1 MRYTSQEVKRIA
13 TLGAVSLLTLGVVV
27 FLGGGEDN
35 PDGTSATPT
44 TSATLGP
51 TAAEQLADAKAAA
64 TPTAVPTPGIG
75 DRSEAD
81 IEVSGSGTYT
91 GALTGPIAF
100 GSSIDIENEF
110 TFSVAVEDGIGVT
123 ATAFAR
129 VVDEAL
135 ADSRSWAAAVD
146 LTLVRVERDG
156 DFQIVVASPET
167 TDALCSPMQTI
178 GQLSC
183 AINDVIA
190 INLIRWETASAGWT
204 ADIETYRTWVINHE
218 IGHQLFGTG
227 HRQCAGVGELAP
239 IMQQQSI
246 ALDGC
251 IPNPWPYP
259 DGLVSPTPEPTAV
272 PTATP
277 NEQTDSDTAD
287 DTAPETV
294 NE

>member
-1 MRYTSQEVKRIA
+1 MRYTNREVKRIA
-13 TLGAVSLLTLGVVV
+13 TLGAVSLLALGVVV
-27 FLGGGEDN
+27 FLGGGDSVT
-35 PDGTSATPT
+35 DGDSTAPTASAT
-44 TSATLGP
+44 SGP
-51 TAAEQLADAKAAA
+51 TAAEQLAEAEAAA
-64 TPTAVPTPGIG
+64 TPTVVPTPGIG

-91 GALTGPIAF
+91 GALTGPIRF
-100 GSSIDIENEF
+100 GSSIDVENEV
-110 TFSVAVEDGIGVT
+110 TFSVAVEDGIGVS

-135 ADSRSWAAAVD
+135 ADPRSWAAAQD
-146 LTLVRVERDG
+146 LSLVRIERDG

-183 AINDVIA
+183 AINDVVA
-190 INLIRWETASAGWT
+190 INVIRWETASAGWT
-204 ADIETYRTWVINHE
+204 ADIETYRTWVLNHE
-218 IGHQLFGTG
+218 IGHQVFGTG

-259 DGLVSPTPEPTAV
+259 DGLVSEPTAV
-272 PTATP
+272 PTPTP
-277 NEQTDSDTAD
+277 EQETGAEAADEGTA
-287 DTAPETV
+287 ETV
-294 NE
+294 SE

>member
-1 MRYTSQEVKRIA
+1 MRYTNREIKRIA
-13 TLGAVSLLTLGVVV
+13 TLGAVSLLALGVVV
-27 FLGGGEDN
+27 FLGGGDDN
-35 PDGTSATPT
+35 PDGASAP
-44 TSATLGP
+44 ATANATAGP
-51 TAAEQLADAKAAA
+51 TAAEQLADAEAAA
-64 TPTAVPTPGIG
+64 TPTVVPTPGIG

-81 IEVSGSGTYT
+81 IEIAGSGTYT
-91 GALTGPIAF
+91 GALTGPIRF
-100 GSSIDIENEF
+100 GSSIDVENEV

-135 ADSRSWAAAVD
+135 ADPRSWAAADD
-146 LTLVRVERDG
+146 LTLVRIERDG

-218 IGHQLFGTG
+218 IGHQVFGTG
-227 HRQCAGVGELAP
+227 HRQCPAAGQLAP

-259 DGLVSPTPEPTAV
+259 DGLVSEPTPAPTP
-272 PTATP
+272 PTYETGA
-277 NEQTDSDTAD
+277 DTAD
-287 DTAPETV
+287 EDTAETV
-294 NE
+294 TE